1 MEAADDEESHGKLVE
16 VSTQSEFQ
24 FHLVFSNKTQT
35 DAYCLEIWGKLTAQ
49 GVQVWQQQK
58 NIPKD
63 SDNWCAP
70 PRLPQLS
77 LRELGNALDDAG
89 ALQVQRVVPERRQE
103 HQDRLLPHDRLPQ
116 VPLLHEGVRHCSS
129 HVRLPSLLCS
139 RFPAALL

>member
-1 MEAADDEESHGKLVE
+1 MDAADDEESHGKLVE

-35 DAYCLEIWGKLTAQ
+35 DAYCLEVWGKLTAQ

-70 PRLPQLS
+70 LPSPQLS
-77 LRELGNALDDAG
+77 APGVGKCGRGRSRAL
-89 ALQVQRVVPERRQE
+89 
-103 HQDRLLPHDRLPQ
+103 
-116 VPLLHEGVRHCSS
+116 EG
-129 HVRLPSLLCS
+129 
-139 RFPAALL
+139 

>member
-1 MEAADDEESHGKLVE
+1 MEAAAAADSDDDESHGKLVP
-16 VSTQSEFQ
+16 VSAQSEFE

-70 PRLPQLS
+70 PRLPPRLPLL
-77 LRELGNALDDAG
+77 LRELGMRSEA
-89 ALQVQRVVPERRQE
+89 
-103 HQDRLLPHDRLPQ
+103 DRC
-116 VPLLHEGVRHCSS
+116 EG
-129 HVRLPSLLCS
+129 
-139 RFPAALL
+139 